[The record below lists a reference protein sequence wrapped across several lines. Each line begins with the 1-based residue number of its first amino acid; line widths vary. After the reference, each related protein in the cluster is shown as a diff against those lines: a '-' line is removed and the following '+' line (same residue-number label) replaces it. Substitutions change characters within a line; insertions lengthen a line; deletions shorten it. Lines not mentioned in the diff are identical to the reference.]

1 ARTDIVFLVRKAR
14 DGTLDYEQINL
25 DSILADPNDATN
37 LTLQSE
43 DLIRV
48 STKSAYLDRGTVT
61 VSGAVRQGTTE
72 FPFDFNDRMTISD
85 AVMISGGLTAGAN
98 EYGYVVRK
106 NPDNLEESTNV
117 SFNIEDIMNAPNSAI
132 DLELR
137 PFDEIVILSNSTF
150 TETYDINVT
159 GAVRD
164 PGSFPFATGMK
175 LRDVILRSGGL
186 EEFADAS
193 AYVMRPDPSNPERV
207 SYKIVNPKAAMED
220 PNSTSNIEILPRDTI
235 QVLAMQ
241 TFTDEFYIRVQG
253 EVRNPGEFKYDES
266 LKLSDVLRMSGGLK
280 KEAAANK
287 IEIFRLQI
295 NDNNPTQTVVAE
307 FDLDRNLPIGGT
319 NDTQLAPFDVVVV
332 RRIPNFDPIQ
342 TVNITGE
349 VKYPG
354 VYALIGDNER
364 IQSVIKRA
372 GGTTYEAFV
381 EGATLFREE
390 DEIGYVVFDF
400 ERALSSKNSR
410 DNIILKPGDVIE
422 IPKQED
428 LVSLRGATNA
438 PELLP
443 DKYLQDGTID
453 VVYHKGKRAM
463 FYIKKY
469 AGGAS
474 ENAKKSTITVEQ
486 PNGKL
491 ARTVDLGIF
500 KIYPKVE
507 KGALISVGS
516 KPAREIEADQEPIQ
530 NEPVDWGEIVSNAL
544 AQVSAVLTVVLLIER
559 TNN

>member
-1 ARTDIVFLVRKAR
+1 
-14 DGTLDYEQINL
+14 
-25 DSILADPNDATN
+25 
-37 LTLQSE
+37 
-43 DLIRV
+43 
-48 STKSAYLDRGTVT
+48 
-61 VSGAVRQGTTE
+61 
-72 FPFDFNDRMTISD
+72 
-85 AVMISGGLTAGAN
+85 
-98 EYGYVVRK
+98 
-106 NPDNLEESTNV
+106 
-117 SFNIEDIMNAPNSAI
+117 
-132 DLELR
+132 
-137 PFDEIVILSNSTF
+137 
-150 TETYDINVT
+150 
-159 GAVRD
+159 
-164 PGSFPFATGMK
+164 
-175 LRDVILRSGGL
+175 
-186 EEFADAS
+186 
-193 AYVMRPDPSNPERV
+193 
-207 SYKIVNPKAAMED
+207 
-220 PNSTSNIEILPRDTI
+220 
-235 QVLAMQ
+235 
-241 TFTDEFYIRVQG
+241 
-253 EVRNPGEFKYDES
+253 
-266 LKLSDVLRMSGGLK
+266 
-280 KEAAANK
+280 
-287 IEIFRLQI
+287 
-295 NDNNPTQTVVAE
+295 
-307 FDLDRNLPIGGT
+307 PIGGT